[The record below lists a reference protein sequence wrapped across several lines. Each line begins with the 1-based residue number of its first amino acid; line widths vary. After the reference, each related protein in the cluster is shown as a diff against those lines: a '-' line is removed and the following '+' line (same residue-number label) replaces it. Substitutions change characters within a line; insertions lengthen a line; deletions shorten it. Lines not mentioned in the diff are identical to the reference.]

1 MKLKD
6 FKNDIKVLD
15 VAALLSKAKALKT
28 EIRDSVLDK
37 NIGKVKNLKS
47 ISRNK
52 KDLARI
58 LTVVSQKQAI
68 AALEPRTESV
78 EKSEVKSKTEKTEK
92 GGKK

>member
-15 VAALLSKAKALKT
+15 IATLLSKAKALRA

-68 AALEPRTESV
+68 SKLETSGKNLESS
-78 EKSEVKSKTEKTEK
+78 EKTTEVKKEKKGEK
-92 GGKK
+92 